1 MLDPDKKPDTAAPK
15 VSFVSLGCPK
25 ALVDSER
32 IVTRLRA
39 EGYELSRE
47 HAGSDVVIVNTCGFL
62 NSAKAESLTAIGNA
76 LKENGKVIV
85 TGCMGAEPESISAAY
100 PQVLAITG
108 PQQYES
114 VVEAV
119 HRAVPPQH
127 DPFLDLVPP
136 EGIKLTPRHY
146 ALSLIHISEP
156 TRPY

>member
-1 MLDPDKKPDTAAPK
+1 MANQEPKTDPAAPK
-15 VSFVSLGCPK
+15 VSFVPLGCPK

-32 IVTRLRA
+32 IVTRPRA

-47 HAGSDVVIVNTCGFL
+47 HAGSDLVIVNTCGFL
-62 NSAKAESLTAIGNA
+62 DSAKAESLAVIGNA

-85 TGCMGAEPESISAAY
+85 TGCMGAEPEAISAAY

-108 PQQYES
+108 PQQYET

-119 HRAVPPQH
+119 HKALPPKH

-136 EGIKLTPRHY
+136 EGC
-146 ALSLIHISEP
+146 
-156 TRPY
+156 